1 MANRIGG
8 WTGKLLRVDLTT
20 GKLWT
25 EPSAEYGRKYIGGRG
40 IAAAI
45 AWDETPQGIGPF
57 DPENRMIFAVGPLT
71 GTSAPNSG
79 RATVCS
85 LSPQAHPYEWF
96 SYSSFGGYWGPT
108 LKYAGYDAIV
118 VQGQSPRPVY
128 LWVNDNQVELREAAE
143 LWGHGIYATQETLL
157 RRHGGDVRVVAIGQ
171 AGENRSRIAII
182 ASGSSSAAGQGGFG
196 AVMGAKRLKAIAVRG
211 TGGVTLANPE
221 AFSDC
226 TLAVAKE
233 MHAPSGCPRW
243 SELAPELVAAYGE
256 RFAACTQGCAN
267 PICRLSR
274 YYKDVPGV
282 VYPSRKY
289 SGTIC
294 CESSLFIGAPGT
306 IYDWKIGFR
315 GGFELARLSQ
325 DYGINHWELG
335 IGMAPWLRRCY
346 AAGQLK
352 SLDGEPFD
360 LDQASCWESLF
371 RKIVFR
377 EGIGDALAEGTVRAA
392 EILGMGREFVADS
405 YTAWGFAGHW
415 DGHGDKANMI
425 VFPFWLVPALQ
436 WAISTRDPMASGH
449 GYAQNIMNWSPMF
462 SPGDGLNWEAIAD
475 VAARVYGTRQAAH
488 PASGYEAKAIPA
500 IWHGHRSIIKDSATL
515 DDQAFPRIYSNK
527 TPDHFARAED
537 GMPGPSF
544 EYHMFRLATG
554 MEIGE
559 AEFEGM
565 AERIFNLERAI
576 QVRNWARS
584 RQVDERVIPHLES
597 IENWVNPYLGK
608 GVGLD
613 REKFAT
619 LLDEYYSLRGWDVAS
634 GRPTATKLHDL
645 GLGHVA
651 DELEGLGLMPESPRA
666 VQDEGLEAMMVG

>member
-1 MANRIGG
+1 MANRMGG
-8 WTGKLLRVDLTT
+8 WAGRLLRVDLGS
-20 GKLWT
+20 GKIST
-25 EPSAEYGRKYIGGRG
+25 EPSIEYGRKYIGGRG

-45 AWDETPQGIGPF
+45 AWEEIPKGAGPF
-57 DPENRMIFAVGPLT
+57 DPENRIIFTVGPLT

-85 LSPQAHPYEWF
+85 LSPQAYPYEWF

-108 LKYAGYDAIV
+108 LKYAGYDAVV

-128 LWVNDNQVELREAAE
+128 LWIDDQKAELRDAGE
-143 LWGHGIYATQETLL
+143 LWGRGVYATQETLL
-157 RRHGGDVRVVAIGQ
+157 RRHGKDVRVLAIGQ

-211 TGGVTLANPE
+211 TGGVMLADPE
-221 AFSDC
+221 AFSEC
-226 TLAVAKE
+226 TLAIARE
-233 MHAPSGCPRW
+233 MHAPSGCPKW
-243 SELAPELVAAYGE
+243 SELVPELVDAYAE

-274 YYKDVPGV
+274 YYRDVPGV
-282 VYPSRKY
+282 VYPNRKY

-294 CESSLFIGAPGT
+294 CESTLFGGAPGT
-306 IYDWKIGFR
+306 IYDWKIGFQ
-315 GGFELARLSQ
+315 GGFELARISQ

-335 IGMAPWLRRCY
+335 IGMAPWLRKCHE
-346 AAGQLK
+346 AGQLK

-360 LDQASCWESLF
+360 LDRASCWDTLF

-377 EGIGDALAEGTVRAA
+377 EGIGDALAEGAVRAA
-392 EILGMGREFVADS
+392 EILGMGQDFVSDF

-415 DGHGDKANMI
+415 DGHGDRANII

-436 WAISTRDPMASGH
+436 WAMSTRDPMASGH

-462 SPGDGLNWEAIAD
+462 SPGDGLGWEAIAD
-475 VAARVYGTRQAAH
+475 VAAKVYGTRQAAH

-500 IWHGHRSIIKDSATL
+500 IWHGHRSIIKDSVTV

-527 TPDHFARAED
+527 TPDHFARAEN

-544 EYHMFRLATG
+544 EYHMFRRATG
-554 MEIGE
+554 MEISE
-559 AEFEGM
+559 TDFEGM
-565 AERIFNLERAI
+565 AERIFNLERAL
-576 QVRNWARS
+576 QVRNWGRS
-584 RQVDERVIPHLES
+584 RSVDERVIPHFTS
-597 IENWVNPYLGK
+597 IENWVNPVLGK
-608 GVGLD
+608 GVGLNPVQF
-613 REKFAT
+613 RT
-619 LLDEYYSLRGWDVAS
+619 LLDEYYALRGWDVAT
-634 GRPTATKLHDL
+634 GRPTLCKLREL
-645 GLGHVA
+645 GLPDVA
-651 DELEGLGLMPESPRA
+651 DELARLGLAP
-666 VQDEGLEAMMVG
+666 